1 MVAVTAVGHRIEIYV
16 SSNGDVTFSRF
27 IGTDSPVAELKGSEF
42 VSDDLEAMLKLI
54 ESEADKPTD

>member
-27 IGTDSPVAELKGSEF
+27 IGTNSPEAELKGSEF
-42 VSDDLEAMLKLI
+42 VSDDLEAMLRLI
-54 ESEADKPTD
+54 ESEADKPKD